1 MEAEGP
7 RDVHQPARRRHKG
20 RQAGAR
26 HRGRLSPGAGRR
38 DGKELW
44 SRQIAKPS
52 EGDFNSMPP
61 LIHEDLALIGPAG
74 AVSFRA
80 YYNRMTTRD
89 RRETNAASR

>member
-1 MEAEGP
+1 
-7 RDVHQPARRRHKG
+7 
-20 RQAGAR
+20 
-26 HRGRLSPGAGRR
+26 
-38 DGKELW
+38 LW